1 MGPVSLLTT
10 AVGAMNGYSD
20 EAGFGL
26 KGGPIAKWFLIT
38 TPLFMITMW
47 SDVEKKVQGPA
58 TRVASAVT
66 CAVLAN
72 GLFFCIG
79 SKFGRITHE
88 FQDGF
93 KSSVT
98 QRLPLP
104 LPLQSKP
111 LLRPVTWPPSTASPA
126 ASSDSQK
133 DSSYTDL
140 QSQPQ
145 MR

>member
-1 MGPVSLLTT
+1 MGPVSILTT

-58 TRVASAVT
+58 ARVASVVT

-72 GLFFCIG
+72 GLFYCIG

-88 FQDGF
+88 FQSGF
-93 KSSVT
+93 KPPL
-98 QRLPLP
+98 LPLP
-104 LPLQSKP
+104 PPRQP
-111 LLRPVTWPPSTASPA
+111 LLLLPPVTWTPSTASPA
-126 ASSDSQK
+126 ALPDLPK
-133 DSSYTDL
+133 GSSYTAAA
-140 QSQPQ
+140 QQPQ